1 MQALDT
7 FLRQATDSG
16 TVPGAVVCVVSRGQ
30 VVWHRAYGAAA
41 LTPEYRP
48 MQCDTFFLA
57 QQVTV
62 ILCTNRV
69 HPSRQ
74 ASGITSLRPA
84 VHNLIMRALGVAT
97 T

>member
-1 MQALDT
+1 MWID
-7 FLRQATDSG
+7 
-16 TVPGAVVCVVSRGQ
+16 
-30 VVWHRAYGAAA
+30 
-41 LTPEYRP
+41 
-48 MQCDTFFLA
+48 LA
-57 QQVTV
+57 QQVTI

-74 ASGITSLRPA
+74 ATGITSLRPA

>member
-1 MQALDT
+1 MWI
-7 FLRQATDSG
+7 G
-16 TVPGAVVCVVSRGQ
+16 
-30 VVWHRAYGAAA
+30 
-41 LTPEYRP
+41 
-48 MQCDTFFLA
+48 LA

-74 ASGITSLRPA
+74 ATDITNLRPA